1 MRDEDAAVEMVPR
14 TNRRRSDDTRRT
26 QEQTRRNEQELQQLR
41 NRVRDQRIQIAQNT
55 ADNKQQVNYITQL
68 EVENQNSRARY
79 EQQTKK
85 MGEELS
91 QLREERSELR
101 EECDELGACVERGS
115 ESVLCAA
122 SCSIGSI
129 EFLGVGVLPCSALL
143 AL

>member
-26 QEQTRRNEQELQQLR
+26 QEQIRRNEQELQQLR

-79 EQQTKK
+79 QQQTTLARVVLLPHCLPSPPGKRLAVRCTDPYK
-85 MGEELS
+85 
-91 QLREERSELR
+91 LRTQQHLKVVTEKATDSR
-101 EECDELGACVERGS
+101 
-115 ESVLCAA
+115 
-122 SCSIGSI
+122 
-129 EFLGVGVLPCSALL
+129 
-143 AL
+143 